1 MRKFML
7 FENVGNILSENMR
20 EIMEYIFE
28 AWCHSFTDKK
38 CIELSEKKLLNQP
51 LFSPTDGGQERPG
64 PEIYHRQWIHA
75 GGTCS
80 GLSVQ
85 KLIINWISRPTFFEV
100 WRERC
105 FILITVKGFNF
116 FEVPLTRLTKP
127 LNPND
132 LQSSFNA
139 HMPGLP
145 SPQWFGNEA
154 VAAWALDGKVFQ
166 TRSPHLASREDGW
179 LEPGAFKGYWECC
192 YPSHGLVCNECT
204 GPSID
209 ALAHLPCRLFCTVA
223 RAIVTISFECFK
235 LVS

>member
-38 CIELSEKKLLNQP
+38 CIEFSKKTFESALVFSHRWWPRETWSWNIP
-51 LFSPTDGGQERPG
+51 PSMDTCWGHLFGSKCPKTN
-64 PEIYHRQWIHA
+64 
-75 GGTCS
+75 
-80 GLSVQ
+80 
-85 KLIINWISRPTFFEV
+85 NWISRPTFFEV

-179 LEPGAFKGYWECC
+179 HEPGAFKGYWECA
-192 YPSHGLVCNECT
+192 YPSHGLVCYECI

-223 RAIVTISFECFK
+223 RAIVAISFECFK